1 MGGVDRVKSSADPL
15 LCRLG
20 AEKTHPS
27 TLSNDCAKRV
37 GGDGSVDELPTV
49 DKARL
54 TCQYEKKPTPQRRQA
69 GVHMPGTKPGVDK
82 PTGRVVALIVLL
94 IAVAA
99 ALRGYLPAQA
109 GGPLAAAGGNRA
121 AMMFVIAALAG
132 TLALMTVAVI
142 ARLRDPRAVAPTTFD
157 VSDMIGGGKGRP
169 SWRVLLIGLAVI
181 VAWLLIAM
189 VLAHLFVPHEVSPSP
204 PSQPSQ
210 PATPPGHDTVPPPKQ
225 NRQNDPGDMV
235 GVLLASAVPLLLI
248 VVAAAVINTRRR
260 WRGRFGPAPGAS
272 ADDYTESDAPPK
284 RSELLVRAAEVGLA
298 EMADLSREPREAII
312 ACYAAMER
320 ELANVPGA
328 VPQDFDTPTE
338 VLARA
343 VEHHALHADN
353 AVQLVNLFEEA
364 RFSPHVMNE
373 GHREVAVRVLQLVLD
388 ELAVSSL

>member
-1 MGGVDRVKSSADPL
+1 
-15 LCRLG
+15 
-20 AEKTHPS
+20 
-27 TLSNDCAKRV
+27 
-37 GGDGSVDELPTV
+37 
-49 DKARL
+49 
-54 TCQYEKKPTPQRRQA
+54 
-69 GVHMPGTKPGVDK
+69 MPGIDK
-82 PTGRVVALIVLL
+82 PTGRVVALIVLM
-94 IAVAA
+94 IFVAA
-99 ALRGYLPAQA
+99 ALRGYLPAQDRA
-109 GGPLAAAGGNRA
+109 VRGEPGSGRA
-121 AMMFVIAALAG
+121 ALIIVVVLLSAS
-132 TLALMTVAVI
+132 LALVAIAVI
-142 ARLRDPRAVAPTTFD
+142 ARLRDPRAVAPKRGDLSGMLGTD
-157 VSDMIGGGKGRP
+157 KGRP

-189 VLAHLFVPHEVSPSP
+189 MLSHLFVPREVSPAP
-204 PSQPSQ
+204 PSQPAMPP
-210 PATPPGHDTVPPPKQ
+210 PAHDTVPPPKH

-260 WRGRFGPAPGAS
+260 WRRQAPGAS
-272 ADDYTESDAPPK
+272 ADDYAESDAPPK

-388 ELAVSSL
+388 ELAASSL